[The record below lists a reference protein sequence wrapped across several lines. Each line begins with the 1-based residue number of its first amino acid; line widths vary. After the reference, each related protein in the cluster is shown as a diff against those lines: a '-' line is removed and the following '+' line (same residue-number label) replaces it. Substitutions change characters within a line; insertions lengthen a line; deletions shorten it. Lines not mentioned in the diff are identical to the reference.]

1 MRVNPVIVVMAVVGA
16 AGLNWAG
23 IAGTATGVLHVN
35 DREIALRHAYAVA
48 EVPELAFPGQP
59 KDAYDLIISDR
70 ALTESEQG
78 CRTLLMRNAGR
89 GDVHGLILTITPGT
103 QDTSHG
109 AILYGRNPAFFSV
122 TGTNDQYKIE
132 AKTLTASH
140 VSGRVWTP
148 RDVLLDLPGSP
159 AVNIRY
165 DVTVDAEVVR
175 PGPVTATLTGDA
187 ARKSPQ
193 MRAVAAFLAAMGS
206 GDAAT
211 LSSSCANG
219 QGELFTGADGRQF
232 MAAVKQGVCDPAKIR
247 AVKVIVRGGVAIV
260 TGKAPE
266 PVGDVAMKC
275 VWQAGGW
282 RVSLN

>member
-16 AGLNWAG
+16 AGLNRAG

-70 ALTESEQG
+70 ALTDAERG
-78 CRTLLMRNAGR
+78 CRTLLMRNVGR
-89 GDVHGLILTITPGT
+89 GDVHGVILTITPGK

-132 AKTLTASH
+132 AKTLTAGH

-148 RDVLLDLPGSP
+148 KDVLLDLPGSP

-165 DVTVDAEVVR
+165 DATVDADVVR
-175 PGPVTATLTGDA
+175 PGAVTATLTGEA
-187 ARKSPQ
+187 AMKSPQ
-193 MRAVAAFLAAMGS
+193 MRAVAAFFGAMRS
-206 GDAAT
+206 GDAAA
-211 LSSSCANG
+211 LSSACAIG
-219 QGELFTGADGRQF
+219 QGELFTGPDGRQF
-232 MAAVKQGVCDPAKIR
+232 LAGVKQGVPDLAKVR
-247 AVKVIVRGGVAIV
+247 ALKVIVRGGLAVV

-266 PVGDVAMKC
+266 PVGEVAMKC
-275 VWQAGGW
+275 VLQGGRW